1 MDHLKG
7 ELQKQIL
14 KSSDYLEMFDG
25 LSPKLGMNQFSLY
38 TFKHKNLLNIMNI
51 LQQICRHR
59 NQDLG
64 GSVNK
69 KFSLLCEPSFKFII
83 FSV

>member
-1 MDHLKG
+1 MDNLKG

-14 KSSDYLEMFDG
+14 KSSDHLEMFDG

-38 TFKHKNLLNIMNI
+38 IMNI
-51 LQQICRHR
+51 LQQLYRHR
-59 NQDLG
+59 NQNFG